1 MNENVYTHIPIY
13 DGKKMVGI
21 FSEDCA
27 FQYIYNNEIISI
39 DDSMKFKIDNL
50 RETLNRNG
58 EQSWI

>member
-1 MNENVYTHIPIY
+1 MNEISSK
-13 DGKKMVGI
+13 DGQKIELTQKI
-21 FSEDCA
+21 NKSL
-27 FQYIYNNEIISI
+27 ISGFKIKFDDYVI